1 MKQTISPSAG
11 FIQSRGT
18 VKCARQQLSPHRHS
32 CFDVY
37 LSQQAMASPG
47 EREFEPIRTENILT
61 SSPTEESADQTH
73 RPSMIPS
80 NSSTDVEEKDGLERM
95 QTSGTTRSAR
105 ERRQFEPIRSG
116 DREELHRIA
125 SSFGGSVALQRTMTA
140 HSDALSRRDTLAG
153 IQLGD
158 AVLDPASPEFDVY
171 KWSRM

>member
-1 MKQTISPSAG
+1 
-11 FIQSRGT
+11 
-18 VKCARQQLSPHRHS
+18 
-32 CFDVY
+32 
-37 LSQQAMASPG
+37 MASTG
-47 EREFEPIRTENILT
+47 DREFQPIRTENILN
-61 SSPTEESADQTH
+61 SNSTEEGAEQSH

-80 NSSTDVEEKDGLERM
+80 SSSTDVEEKDGLERT

-116 DREELHRIA
+116 DREELQRIA
-125 SSFGGSVALQRTMTA
+125 STFGGSVALQRSMTSQ
-140 HSDALSRRDTLAG
+140 SDALERKDTLAG